1 MKDGTGPAERAAL
14 SRREL
19 FEDYVRSY
27 PQLYPEIRPCGDVR
41 LLERATQFLRG
52 EPDLRK
58 CFTVFP
64 FYQALTERQGQQSA
78 DYRKH
83 LGAVIRSAEL
93 LETVC
98 VNLRVQPW
106 RKEIRNIKTFTGPFV
121 YCLLGVFSRSTLQSI
136 LAFLGYLPHNEE
148 EFRLSMEVSSD
159 AALVL
164 GFELLL
170 ARMECRHL
178 LELLVKDQLRPQDW
192 LDILQRMQPTKPLD
206 EEKKKIAE
214 QKKEEKLSDK
224 NEASKSLKSRPL
236 KPKQKFQHSCLGADQ
251 SIMEMQRT
259 YPDLAFRGRPLH
271 QEQLHKKALCH
282 SERSDGDAAVGLSRE
297 DVGETDK
304 DLNSGEICIGGT
316 TLPPDS
322 TGSNRNEERID
333 EAISDTKAISLHITL
348 RAGQPTNTG
357 SRSDRP
363 CFSAELPARV
373 QQQTDLQ
380 TDRRMKAAL
389 QTLCSSDEDERDLRE
404 LVKKMDLPTE
414 EKRREDR
421 PVKDR
426 RLGEGKSSSE
436 ESLLESAP
444 SAGRLQ
450 PQQNLITAGR
460 HAGLKNPLDFVEGAA
475 EKLGGQE
482 EKECIVF
489 L

>member
-1 MKDGTGPAERAAL
+1 MKDGSGPAERAAL

-19 FEDYVRSY
+19 YEDYVRSY
-27 PQLYPEIRPCGDVR
+27 PQLYAEIRPCGDVR
-41 LLERATQFLRG
+41 LLERAAQYLRG
-52 EPDLRK
+52 EPDLRR

-64 FYQALTERQGQQSA
+64 FYEALTERQGHQSA
-78 DYRKH
+78 NCRKH
-83 LGAVIRSAEL
+83 LEAVIRSVEL

-106 RKEIRNIKTFTGPFV
+106 RKEIRHIKTFTGPFV

-148 EFRLSMEVSSD
+148 EFRLNMEVSSD

-170 ARMECRHL
+170 ARMECRLL
-178 LELLVKDQLRPQDW
+178 LELLVKDQPGPQDW
-192 LDILQRMQPTKPLD
+192 LDVLQRVQPTKPLE
-206 EEKKKIAE
+206 EEKKNTSE

-224 NEASKSLKSRPL
+224 NEASKILNSWPL
-236 KPKQKFQHSCLGADQ
+236 KPQQKFPRYCLGADQ

-271 QEQLHKKALCH
+271 QEQLHKKSLCL
-282 SERSDGDAAVGLSRE
+282 SERSEGDAAVVLSRE

-304 DLNSGEICIGGT
+304 DMNSGEICIGGA

-322 TGSNRNEERID
+322 TGSNGNEERVD
-333 EAISDTKAISLHITL
+333 EAISDTPAISLHITL

-357 SRSDRP
+357 SRLDRP

-373 QQQTDLQ
+373 QQ
-380 TDRRMKAAL
+380 RP
-389 QTLCSSDEDERDLRE
+389 DEDERDFRE
-404 LVKKMDLPTE
+404 LVKKMDQPTE
-414 EKRREDR
+414 EKRREDH

-444 SAGRLQ
+444 SACRLQ

-460 HAGLKNPLDFVEGAA
+460 HAGLRNPLDFVQGAA
-475 EKLGGQE
+475 EKLAGQE